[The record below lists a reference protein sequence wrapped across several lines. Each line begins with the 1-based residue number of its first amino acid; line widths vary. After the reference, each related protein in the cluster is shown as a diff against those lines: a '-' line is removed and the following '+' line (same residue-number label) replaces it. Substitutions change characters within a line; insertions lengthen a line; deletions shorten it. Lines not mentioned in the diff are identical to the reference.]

1 MKILKRAKQK
11 NFKLD
16 TTYYTKSEIEQMYD
30 EWKIF
35 NLKKSGI
42 DDDDTPRVGIVNISE
57 VKIVCDDDGYY
68 IPVAI
73 LKTGETIHIEL

>member
-11 NFKLD
+11 NFKVD
-16 TTYYTKSEIEQMYD
+16 TSYYLESQIEQMHD
-30 EWKIF
+30 EGKVFTLKEEYKI
-35 NLKKSGI
+35 
-42 DDDDTPRVGIVNISE
+42 DDDTPRVDTSNISE

-68 IPVAI
+68 VPVAI

>member
-16 TTYYTKSEIEQMYD
+16 TCYYTERQIEQMHD
-30 EWKIF
+30 EGKVFTLKEEYKID
-35 NLKKSGI
+35 N
-42 DDDDTPRVGIVNISE
+42 DTPRVDTSNISE

-68 IPVAI
+68 VPVAI